1 MCFKKTDVRDMIVH
15 TLRLEGTLHFALFA
29 SLWTALKSVSDSLF
43 FNYININHL
52 VKEKKNILEVS
63 SSADMMLYCQ

>member
-29 SLWTALKSVSDSLF
+29 SLDSLKVSIRVSF
-43 FNYININHL
+43 FNYISINHL

-63 SSADMMLYCQ
+63 SADMMLYCQ